1 MFNILFPNNNQRNS
15 SVLRINLSYIYDLSK
30 SIYPL
35 TFLRYNKDHDRIF
48 TDANYAYQ
56 MLTYIHIMYNLRSS
70 WDAVERLKDLL
81 AVYLTKYLENNK
93 KGEQTAVDIN
103 ELEQIADT
111 ALELELLLRS
121 ELAIQPSYL
130 VTPKGG
136 YDVDILTL
144 TPKDAFPP
152 NLLQKVPEAEYD
164 ITECAKALAFELPTA
179 CGFHL
184 MRVFEAVVKK
194 YYLITLQDGNL
205 LDKNG
210 RNKSIGILIQEMI
223 SNRTPDKE
231 KDNKINAVIDIL
243 KSIKDNYR
251 NPLIHL
257 EINMKIQEVL
267 VLFGVIYGAI
277 SLMLEKLDIVEV
289 SNERT

>member
-1 MFNILFPNNNQRNS
+1 MSENERMRKI
-15 SVLRINLSYIYDLSK
+15 VLRINLSHIYDLSK

-48 TDANYAYQ
+48 ADANYAYQ
-56 MLTYIHIMYNLRSS
+56 MLTYIPNMYNLRSS
-70 WDAVERLKDLL
+70 WDAVERLKNLL
-81 AVYLTKYLENNK
+81 AIYLTEYLENNK
-93 KGEQTAVDIN
+93 KGEQTDADIN
-103 ELEQIADT
+103 QLEQIADT

-121 ELAIQPSYL
+121 EFAIQPSYL

-136 YDVDILTL
+136 YDVDILTS

-184 MRVFEAVVKK
+184 MRVFEAVLKK
-194 YYLITLQDGNL
+194 YYLITLRDGNL

-210 RNKSIGILIQEMI
+210 CNKSIGTLIQEMLN
-223 SNRTPDKE
+223 NRTPDKE

-257 EINMKIQEVL
+257 EINMEIQEVL

-277 SLMLEKLDIVEV
+277 SLMLEKLDNVKK
-289 SNERT
+289 